1 MRFVYA
7 KDLSMIHTPDD
18 IPVPSLKLG
27 TGYCGNGNVTV
38 GTGIP
43 SGGLRV
49 GNESVGVGIPVS
61 RVPLPLTGGEGGEPG
76 WGGCRGWRFSLF
88 NALVLLLSFVR
99 IDSND
104 GILTPCFCSH

>member
-49 GNESVGVGIPVS
+49 GNESVGVGIPS
-61 RVPLPLTGGEGGEPG
+61 RVEREGKTGGVGVVGGG
-76 WGGCRGWRFSLF
+76 SAYSML
-88 NALVLLLSFVR
+88 
-99 IDSND
+99 
-104 GILTPCFCSH
+104 